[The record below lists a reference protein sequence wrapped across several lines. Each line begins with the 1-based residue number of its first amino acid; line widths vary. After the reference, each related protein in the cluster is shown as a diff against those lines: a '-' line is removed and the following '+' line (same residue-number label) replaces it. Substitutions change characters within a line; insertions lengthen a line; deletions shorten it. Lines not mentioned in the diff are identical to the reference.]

1 MNILIVSH
9 GIPSKEDPQWGCF
22 EVDQAKA
29 LSRLGH
35 RVIIIA
41 LDGRYRMRFR
51 HIGITFSKLSD
62 IDTYLYYLFPLS
74 FIPTRRGRNWLRN
87 KMMRRLYK
95 RVAKISGEPDII
107 YAHYLLRMTSL
118 SLVKKENP
126 QIPIVGIEHWSELN
140 KPSLSRSMVE
150 SGRIAYQVAD
160 RLLAVSPSL
169 QDQIKKHFGKD
180 SEVVYDMVDET
191 FLQADL
197 VSRPGTDAPFV
208 FASCG
213 SLIPRKGF
221 DVLLKAFAKTED
233 KNSKLIILGDGS
245 EKANLQELAE
255 TLGISARV
263 DFRGMVSREGIAEVY
278 AHSSAYAL
286 ATRAETFGVSY
297 IEAMAMGLPVIA
309 TRCGGPEHFVTDQ
322 CGYLLEVDDEDAL
335 VAAMNSIQKEYDRFD
350 PAGIREYVRS
360 RFSGEEIARQLEQIF
375 AEEIEK
381 KKQ

>member
-1 MNILIVSH
+1 MKILIVSH

-22 EVDQAKA
+22 ELDQARA
-29 LSRLGH
+29 LSSLGH
-35 RVIIIA
+35 HVTLAAI
-41 LDGRYRMRFR
+41 DGRSRLYWRK
-51 HIGITFSKLSD
+51 IGIKRTAFED
-62 IDTYLYYLFPLS
+62 IKAYLLFLFPLNAVIFKS
-74 FIPTRRGRNWLRN
+74 LRRKIRGR
-87 KMMRRLYK
+87 MMDSL
-95 RVAKISGEPDII
+95 ISRIVKEEGAPDII
-107 YAHYLLRMTSL
+107 YAHYLFSMDALGRAQ
-118 SLVKKENP
+118 KRFP
-126 QIPIVGIEHWSELN
+126 GIPIVGIEHWSELN
-140 KPSLSRSMVE
+140 KPTLSHSMME
-150 SGRIAYQVAD
+150 SGRNAYRVAD

-180 SEVVYDMVDET
+180 SEVVYDMVEET

-233 KNSKLIILGDGS
+233 KNSKLIILGDGP

>member
-1 MNILIVSH
+1 MKVLIVSH

-22 EVDQAKA
+22 ELDQAKA
-29 LSRLGH
+29 LSNLGH
-35 RVIIIA
+35 KVVLVA
-41 LDGRYRMRFR
+41 LDGRFRKQFR
-51 HIGITFSKLSD
+51 HVGITHSKLD
-62 IDTYLYYLFPLS
+62 GIDTYLYHLIPLS
-74 FIPTRRGRNWLRN
+74 FVPTYKGRNRLRA
-87 KMMRRLYK
+87 KMMKRLFHKVVQSFGY
-95 RVAKISGEPDII
+95 PDII
-107 YAHYLLRMTSL
+107 YAHYLLRMISL

-126 QIPIVGIEHWSELN
+126 GIPIVGIEHWSELN
-140 KPSLSRSMVE
+140 KPTLSHSMME
-150 SGRIAYQVAD
+150 SGRNAYRVAD

-169 QDQIKKHFGKD
+169 QSRIKEHFGKD
-180 SEVVYDMVDET
+180 SEVVYDMVEET

-197 VSRPGTDAPFV
+197 ASGPGTDAPFV

-233 KNSKLIILGDGS
+233 KNSKLIILGDGP
-245 EKANLQELAE
+245 EKANLKELAE

-309 TRCGGPEHFVTDQ
+309 TRCGGPEHFVTDR

-335 VAAMNSIQKEYDRFD
+335 VAAMNNIQKEYGRFN
-350 PAGIREYVRS
+350 PAEIREYVRS
-360 RFSGEEIARQLEQIF
+360 RFSGEEIARQLERIYT
-375 AEEIEK
+375 EEIEK
-381 KKQ
+381 KR